1 MTAAKSLRLLT
12 LNIAHGRG
20 LSPYQGL
27 HSAKSIERKLKRI
40 AYLLRR
46 FNADVVA
53 LQEVDEDSHWNKR
66 IHLLNALQEASGYKH
81 SYLGVHN
88 RRLGRLPLAYGNGL
102 LTKFPIRRAEHQA
115 FGQAQLGE
123 KGFLCAELEVEQ
135 GILPLINLHLDFR
148 SRLRRIE
155 QIEHLI
161 QFLEDK
167 HYTSDLKPHLSP
179 IICGDFNAREGK
191 PADAVRHLFRY
202 LLEGLDY
209 QLFPKKK
216 SKTFPSLLPTHGI
229 DFFFVPQSY
238 EVTHC
243 EVLRSFVSDHRP
255 VLLDLKLPR
264 SRSKAVPASATKPDS
279 HIHES
284 GY

>member
-1 MTAAKSLRLLT
+1 MSSSTNLRLMT
-12 LNIAHGRG
+12 LNIAHARG
-20 LSPYQGL
+20 LSPYQGF
-27 HSAKSIERKLKRI
+27 HSAKSIERNLNRI

-46 FNADVVA
+46 VDADLVA

-66 IHLLNALQEASGYKH
+66 IHLLNVLQEASHYSH

-88 RRLGRLPLAYGNGL
+88 RRAGRLPLAYGNGL

-115 FGQAQLGE
+115 FGQALLGE
-123 KGFLCAELEVEQ
+123 KGFLCAELETDQ

-155 QIEHLI
+155 QVESLI
-161 QFLEDK
+161 QFLEEK
-167 HYTSDLKPHLSP
+167 HYTSDKKPHFSP
-179 IICGDFNAREGK
+179 IICGDFNARQGK

-202 LLEGLDY
+202 LLESLDY

-216 SKTFPSLLPTHGI
+216 SRTFPSIFPTHGI

-238 EVTHC
+238 EVTNC

-255 VLLDLKLPR
+255 VLLELKLP
-264 SRSKAVPASATKPDS
+264 AT
-279 HIHES
+279 
-284 GY
+284 